1 MSMQKMTT
9 HKYQLKFGYRDGS
22 VAPQDFDT
30 GKVFNGSITH
40 EYSEPNEFIKL
51 MLEGGYIEEV
61 FDEPVPIE
69 EIEALREQVTERKK
83 RGRPKINGELTTE

>member
-1 MSMQKMTT
+1 MT
-9 HKYQLKFGYRDGS
+9 HKYQLKWGYRDGS

-30 GKVFNGSITH
+30 GKVFNGSIIH

-61 FDEPVPIE
+61 FDEVPIK